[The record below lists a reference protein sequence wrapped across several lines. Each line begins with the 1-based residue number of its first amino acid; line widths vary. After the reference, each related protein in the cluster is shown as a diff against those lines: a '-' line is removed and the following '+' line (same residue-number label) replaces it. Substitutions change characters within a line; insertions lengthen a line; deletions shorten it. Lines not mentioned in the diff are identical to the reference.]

1 MNLKSIDNSLMGR
14 TPDDIQLL
22 QQKDPNIGENLRP
35 TREDNEET
43 KPRDPWIDA
52 TLGSAGNKEPGT
64 VEAL

>member
-1 MNLKSIDNSLMGR
+1 MGR